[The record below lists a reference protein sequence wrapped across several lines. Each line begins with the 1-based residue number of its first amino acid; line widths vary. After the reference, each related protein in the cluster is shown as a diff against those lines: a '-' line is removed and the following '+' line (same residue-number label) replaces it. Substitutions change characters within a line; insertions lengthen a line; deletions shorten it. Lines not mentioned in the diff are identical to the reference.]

1 MFHQVR
7 KYLLLIKSDADPKYG
22 SCCVSVCLVFGCLDV
37 CLGVSG
43 CLGHCLSGCV
53 WVCLG
58 VSRCLGIWVA
68 ISVDADPPTRPP
80 TSRPSLAFTH
90 TLSLPRS
97 LALSL
102 SFAISRHTLSRS
114 LSFAISRH
122 TLALFR
128 YLPSHPLSLARSR
141 SFSLSLSCSLAL
153 ALLSPCP
160 GNPQVLEAQPAAAC
174 RRPQPRRAWLL
185 QQHQEGRAP
194 GDRWV

>member
-22 SCCVSVCLVFGCLDV
+22 SCCVSVCLDV
-37 CLGVSG
+37 CLGV
-43 CLGHCLSGCV
+43 SGCV

-102 SFAISRHTLSRS
+102 SFAISRHTL
-114 LSFAISRH
+114 
-122 TLALFR
+122 ALFR
-128 YLPSHPLSLARSR
+128 YLPSHPLARSLSLFFSLALLLSRSR
-141 SFSLSLSCSLAL
+141 SSVPMSRKPTGTGSPTCCCWSTTPTSACLAS
-153 ALLSPCP
+153 ATTS
-160 GNPQVLEAQPAAAC
+160 
-174 RRPQPRRAWLL
+174 RRAGSW
-185 QQHQEGRAP
+185 
-194 GDRWV
+194 